1 MCLLSCSHMAHSHS
15 PTSGAGRARLETDL
29 RSRVTAAR
37 RGVTIDEA
45 VETMR
50 AWSIPAGR
58 FAAILGCSERKWS
71 RVRAGDRDLWLSPT
85 ESDRLLRTQRL
96 LEHARSVFDD
106 EKDARTWL
114 SAPNDALSGESPLA
128 LLDTDAGVRLVDD
141 VLTRLEF
148 GVYA

>member
-1 MCLLSCSHMAHSHS
+1 MAH
-15 PTSGAGRARLETDL
+15 PDPLASGAGRAPAETDM
-29 RSRVTAAR
+29 RSRVTVTR
-37 RGVTIDEA
+37 RGVAVGEA
-45 VETMR
+45 IETMR
-50 AWSIPAGR
+50 AWSIPAAR

-71 RVRAGDRDLWLSPT
+71 RVRAGDRNLRLSPT
-85 ESDRLLRTQRL
+85 ESDRLLRTRQL
-96 LEHARSVFDD
+96 FEHAVRVFDD
-106 EKDARTWL
+106 DKDAGTWL

>member
-1 MCLLSCSHMAHSHS
+1 MAH
-15 PTSGAGRARLETDL
+15 PDPPASGAGRARAETDM

-37 RGVTIDEA
+37 RGVSVDEA
-45 VETMR
+45 IATMH
-50 AWSIPAGR
+50 AWSIPTAR

-71 RVRAGDRDLWLSPT
+71 RVRASDRDLRLSPT
-85 ESDRLLRTQRL
+85 ESGRLLRTRQIF
-96 LEHARSVFDD
+96 EHARSVFDD
-106 EKDARTWL
+106 DKDARAWL

>member
-1 MCLLSCSHMAHSHS
+1 MVHPDPLA
-15 PTSGAGRARLETDL
+15 SGAGRARAETDM

-37 RGVTIDEA
+37 RGVSVDEA
-45 VETMR
+45 IATMR
-50 AWSIPAGR
+50 AWSIPTAR

-71 RVRAGDRDLWLSPT
+71 RVRAGDRDLRLSPT
-85 ESDRLLRTQRL
+85 ESDRLLRTRQIF
-96 LEHARSVFDD
+96 EHARSVFDD
-106 EKDARTWL
+106 DEDARAWL

>member
-1 MCLLSCSHMAHSHS
+1 MAHSDAS
-15 PTSGAGRARLETDL
+15 AAASGQARTGTDL
-29 RSRVTAAR
+29 RSRVTATR
-37 RGVTIDEA
+37 HGVAVDEA
-45 VETMR
+45 IETMR
-50 AWSIPAGR
+50 TWSIPTTR

-71 RVRAGDRDLWLSPT
+71 RVRAGDRSLRLSPT
-85 ESDRLLRTQRL
+85 ESDRLLRTRQL

-106 EKDARTWL
+106 DRDARTWL

>member
-1 MCLLSCSHMAHSHS
+1 MASS
-15 PTSGAGRARLETDL
+15 DALTSGAARARVETDL
-29 RSRVTAAR
+29 RSRVTATR
-37 RGVTIDEA
+37 RGVAVDEA
-45 VETMR
+45 VATMR

-71 RVRAGDRDLWLSPT
+71 RVRAGDRDLRLSRT

-96 LEHARSVFDD
+96 FQHARSVFDD
-106 EKDARTWL
+106 DKDARAWL
-114 SAPNDALSGESPLA
+114 SAPNESLSGESPLT